1 MMIAI
6 IPSGKLGLNYL
17 EKDYLYQ
24 ESINDINN
32 IIVLAGSENLE
43 ATEIS
48 KKLNLNDNAERLI
61 FVVKLANTYPDSK
74 IYFVG
79 GDGRLKKTDVNEI
92 YVAKLFFKSIGF
104 DLNRIHFIG
113 DTRNTFEN
121 IESISKLIPSNQS
134 NVLITSAFHMKR
146 TEIISRKFNFKFKPY
161 AVDFKSVGNFSIIN
175 YYQKFN
181 IAENLRLFNI
191 FFREIIGILTIKMF
205 V

>member
-6 IPSGKLGLNYL
+6 IPSGRLGLNYL

-146 TEIISRKFNFKFKPY
+146 TEIIF
-161 AVDFKSVGNFSIIN
+161 
-175 YYQKFN
+175 
-181 IAENLRLFNI
+181 
-191 FFREIIGILTIKMF
+191 
-205 V
+205 

>member
-61 FVVKLANTYPDSK
+61 FVVKLANT
-74 IYFVG
+74 
-79 GDGRLKKTDVNEI
+79 
-92 YVAKLFFKSIGF
+92 
-104 DLNRIHFIG
+104 
-113 DTRNTFEN
+113 
-121 IESISKLIPSNQS
+121 
-134 NVLITSAFHMKR
+134 
-146 TEIISRKFNFKFKPY
+146 
-161 AVDFKSVGNFSIIN
+161 
-175 YYQKFN
+175 
-181 IAENLRLFNI
+181 
-191 FFREIIGILTIKMF
+191 
-205 V
+205 